1 MRRSPAKASSR
12 PGPVASPFNATK
24 TGTARPATVHA
35 GFSGGGTPYIYRKDG
50 SVGGQNHQPETVVLR
65 DETASFAQGVRHL
78 PVDPVAVI
86 RPVQGDGRDIGIQ

>member
-1 MRRSPAKASSR
+1 MRRSPAI
-12 PGPVASPFNATK
+12 PVQRYQNRDRQA
-24 TGTARPATVHA
+24 GDRRA
-35 GFSGGGTPYIYRKDG
+35 GFSGGGISFLYRKDV
-50 SVGGQNHQPETVVLR
+50 SVGGQHHQPETVVLR